1 MKRIAFNITAASV
14 LLSGLLVTGC
24 NKMLDIKDPVNSIT
38 TNQVFQSDDQASIA
52 LNGLYSYLISG
63 GEPDV
68 NHPEQLG
75 NNLYSAGGITLAAGH
90 SADELY
96 HPALGGDDAYYAE
109 MTARM
114 TLQKLG
120 YSTKLWQS
128 AYKGIF
134 NANALIEG
142 VKAATSKEFTEAY
155 RKRVLGEAL
164 AVRAMGYFYLVNLF
178 EKIPLALSIDYN
190 DTRQLPSAS
199 PGAVYQQIIND
210 LEEASGY
217 LSENYDGNNV
227 ERIRINKWYVKA
239 MLARVYLFTKNY
251 EKAWEYANDVIS
263 KTDLFQLESLNNVFG
278 ISSREVIFQLK
289 QTNIT
294 PIRGN
299 ATPEGYALRSRYL
312 TPMLMNAFEAGDN
325 RKTAWTA
332 AIASGPFVPA
342 GFFPAKYK
350 INSFN
355 AVVGGVRSEYYVV
368 MRLAEMYLI
377 RAEANMLRNAGD
389 KNAVID
395 DLNTIRVRAG
405 LKGLPY
411 TLTDQQV
418 TDAIAQERRIEL
430 FAEWGHRWLDLKRT
444 GKATAV
450 LSEIA
455 YKLPWSQYQLLYA
468 IPPEE
473 ILWDNQLSQN
483 IGYN

>member
-1 MKRIAFNITAASV
+1 MKKFAFNITAAGV

-24 NKMLDIKDPVNSIT
+24 NKMLDIKDPINSIT
-38 TNQVFQSDDQASIA
+38 TNEVFQTDEQAATA

-63 GEPDV
+63 GENEV
-68 NHPEQLG
+68 YSNGELG
-75 NNLYSAGGITLAAGH
+75 NDLYSAGGITLAAAH

-96 HPALGGDDAYYAE
+96 YPPLSGSYQYYVE
-109 MTARM
+109 MTARI
-114 TLQKLG
+114 TLQNLG
-120 YSTKLWQS
+120 YSTKIWKS

-142 VKAATSKEFTEAY
+142 VKSATSKEFTQAY

-178 EKIPLALSIDYN
+178 EKVPLALSIDYN
-190 DTRQLPSAS
+190 DTQKLPSAS
-199 PGAVYQQIIND
+199 PDAVYQQIIND

-217 LSENYDGNNV
+217 LSEDYDGNNT

-251 EKAWEYANDVIS
+251 DKAWQNANEVIS
-263 KTDLFQLESLNNVFG
+263 RTDLFQLENLNNVFG

-289 QTNIT
+289 QINISGT
-294 PIRGN
+294 RGN
-299 ATPEGYALRSRYL
+299 ATPEGYSMTNRYL
-312 TPMLMNAFEAGDN
+312 TPMLLNAFEAGDN
-325 RKTAWTA
+325 RKTAWTS
-332 AIASGPFVPA
+332 AIVSTPYTPA
-342 GFFPAKYK
+342 GFSPAKYK
-350 INSFN
+350 INYTNLTFE
-355 AVVGGVRSEYYVV
+355 GYRSEYYVV
-368 MRLAEMYLI
+368 MRLAEMYLV
-377 RAEANMLRNAGD
+377 RAEANMLRSTAN

-395 DLNTIRVRAG
+395 DLNTIRERAG
-405 LKGLPY
+405 LNGLPY

-444 GKATAV
+444 NKATEV

-455 YKLPWSQYQLLYA
+455 YKQPWNQHQLLYP
-468 IPPEE
+468 IPPDE
-473 ILWDNQLSQN
+473 ILWDNYLSQN

>member
-1 MKRIAFNITAASV
+1 MKRIAFNIPAAGV
-14 LLSGLLVTGC
+14 LLLGLLVTGC

-38 TNQVFQSDDQASIA
+38 TNQVFQSDEQAAIA

-63 GEPDV
+63 GELEV
-68 NHPEQLG
+68 NTGETLG
-75 NNLYSAGGITLAAGH
+75 NDLYSAGGITLAAGH

-96 HPALGGDDAYYAE
+96 HPSLSGDDKYYVE
-109 MTARM
+109 TAARI

-120 YSTKLWQS
+120 YSTKLWKS
-128 AYKGIF
+128 AYKAIF

-142 VKAATSKEFTEAY
+142 VKAAKSKEFTQAY
-155 RKRVLGEAL
+155 RQRVMGEAL

-199 PGAVYQQIIND
+199 PAVVYQQIISD

-217 LSENYDGNNV
+217 LSEDYDGNNV

-239 MLARVYLFTKNY
+239 MLARVYLYTKNY
-251 EKAWEYANDVIS
+251 EKAWQHANDVINR
-263 KTDLFQLESLNNVFG
+263 TDLFKLESLHDVFG

-289 QTNIT
+289 QVNTLRA
-294 PIRGN
+294 RGN
-299 ATPEGYALRSRYL
+299 ATPEGYVKTGRYL
-312 TPMLMNAFEAGDN
+312 TPMLMNAFETGDN

-332 AIASGPFVPA
+332 AIAGGPFTPA
-342 GFFPAKYK
+342 GFSPDKYK
-350 INSFN
+350 INSTNF
-355 AVVGGVRSEYYVV
+355 VFGGYRSEYYVV

-377 RAEANMLRNAGD
+377 RAEANMLRGAVN

-395 DLNTIRVRAG
+395 DLNAIRVRAG

-444 GKATAV
+444 NKATAV
-450 LSEIA
+450 LSAIP
-455 YKLPWSQYQLLYA
+455 YKQPWNQHQLLYP
-468 IPPEE
+468 IPPDE
-473 ILWDNQLSQN
+473 IRWDNHLSQN
-483 IGYN
+483 IGY

>member
-1 MKRIAFNITAASV
+1 MKRIAFNITAAGV

-38 TNQVFQSDDQASIA
+38 TNQVFQTDDQASIA

-63 GEPDV
+63 GPVEA
-68 NHPEQLG
+68 NRPELVG

-96 HPALGGDDAYYAE
+96 YPSLSGDDLYYAE

-114 TLQKLG
+114 TLQKVGL
-120 YSTKLWQS
+120 STVLWKS

-142 VKAATSKEFTEAY
+142 VKAATSKEFTQAY

-190 DTRQLPSAS
+190 DTQKLPSAS
-199 PGAVYQQIIND
+199 PDAVYQQIIND

-217 LSENYDGNNV
+217 LSENYDDNNV

-239 MLARVYLFTKNY
+239 MLARVYLFTQNY
-251 EKAWEYANDVIS
+251 EKAWQHANDVIS
-263 KTDLFQLESLNNVFG
+263 QTGLFQLESLNNVFG

-289 QTNIT
+289 QINIAAM
-294 PIRGN
+294 RGN
-299 ATPEGYALRSRYL
+299 ATPEGYAMTSRYL
-312 TPMLMNAFEAGDN
+312 TPQLMNAFEAGDN

-332 AIASGPFVPA
+332 AVASGPFTPA

-350 INSFN
+350 INSTN
-355 AVVGGVRSEYYVV
+355 YVMGGYRSEYYVV

-377 RAEANMLRNAGD
+377 RAEANMLRSAAN

-395 DLNTIRVRAG
+395 DLNTIRIRAG
-405 LKGLPY
+405 LDGLPY

-418 TDAIAQERRIEL
+418 TDAIAHERRIEL

-444 GKATAV
+444 NKATEV
-450 LSEIA
+450 LSQVA
-455 YKLPWSQYQLLYA
+455 YKQPWSQHQLLYP

-473 ILWDNQLSQN
+473 ILLDNKLSQN

>member
-14 LLSGLLVTGC
+14 LLSGLLVAGC

-38 TNQVFQSDDQASIA
+38 TNQVFQSDEQASIA

-63 GEPDV
+63 GELEV
-68 NHPEQLG
+68 NSLGQLG
-75 NNLYSAGGITLAAGH
+75 NDLYSAGGITLAAGH

-96 HPALGGDDAYYAE
+96 HPSLSGDDSYYAE

-120 YSTKLWQS
+120 YSTKLWKS

-190 DTRQLPSAS
+190 DTRKLPSAS
-199 PGAVYQQIIND
+199 PGVVYQQIIND

-251 EKAWEYANDVIS
+251 EKAWQHANDVIS

-289 QTNIT
+289 QINIA

-299 ATPEGYALRSRYL
+299 ATPEGYVLRSRYL

-332 AIASGPFVPA
+332 AIPSGPFVPA
-342 GFFPAKYK
+342 GFFSAKYK
-350 INSFN
+350 INSSN

-377 RAEANMLRNAGD
+377 RAEANMLRNAGN

-395 DLNTIRVRAG
+395 DLNAIRVRAG
-405 LKGLPY
+405 LNNLSY

-444 GKATAV
+444 NKATTV

-455 YKLPWSQYQLLYA
+455 YKQPWSQHQLLYA

>member
-1 MKRIAFNITAASV
+1 MKRIAFNISAAGV

-38 TNQVFQSDDQASIA
+38 TNQVFQTDDQASIA

-63 GEPDV
+63 GELEV
-68 NHPEQLG
+68 NSYGQLG
-75 NNLYSAGGITLAAGH
+75 SDLYSAGGITLAAGH

-96 HPALGGDDAYYAE
+96 QPSLSGDYQYYVE
-109 MTARM
+109 MTARI
-114 TLQKLG
+114 TLQNLG
-120 YSTKLWQS
+120 YSTKIWKT

-142 VKAATSKEFTEAY
+142 VKAATSKEFTQDY

-190 DTRQLPSAS
+190 NTVKLPSAS

-217 LSENYDGNNV
+217 LSENYDGNNT

-239 MLARVYLFTKNY
+239 MLARVYLFTRDY
-251 EKAWEYANDVIS
+251 EKAWQHANDVIGQ
-263 KTDLFQLESLNNVFG
+263 TDLFKLESLNNVFG
-278 ISSREVIFQLK
+278 VSSREVIFQLK
-289 QTNIT
+289 QINVSQT
-294 PIRGN
+294 RGN
-299 ATPEGYALRSRYL
+299 ATPEGFSMTGRYL
-312 TPMLMNAFEAGDN
+312 TPGLVNAFEAGDN
-325 RKTAWTA
+325 RKTAWTT
-332 AIASGPFVPA
+332 AIAGGPFIPA
-342 GFFPAKYK
+342 GFSPAKYK
-350 INSFN
+350 INSTNYAF
-355 AVVGGVRSEYYVV
+355 GGYRSEYYIV

-377 RAEANMLRNAGD
+377 RAEANMLRSAGN

-395 DLNTIRVRAG
+395 DLNAIRVRAG
-405 LKGLPY
+405 LNGLPY

-418 TDAIAQERRIEL
+418 TDAIAHERRIEL

-444 GKATAV
+444 NKATQV
-450 LSEIA
+450 LSEIF
-455 YKLPWSQYQLLYA
+455 YKQPWSQHQLLYPV
-468 IPPEE
+468 PPDE
-473 ILWDNQLSQN
+473 IILDNHLSQN
-483 IGYN
+483 AGY

>member
-1 MKRIAFNITAASV
+1 MKRIAFNIAAAGV

-38 TNQVFQSDDQASIA
+38 TNQVFQTDDQASIA

-63 GEPDV
+63 GEL
-68 NHPEQLG
+68 EISSYGQLG
-75 NNLYSAGGITLAAGH
+75 SDLYSAGGITLAAGY

-96 HPALGGDDAYYAE
+96 HPSLSGDYQYYPEIA
-109 MTARM
+109 ARI
-114 TLQKLG
+114 TLQNLG
-120 YSTKLWQS
+120 YSSKLWKS

-142 VKAATSKEFTEAY
+142 VKAATSKEFTQDY

-190 DTRQLPSAS
+190 NTLKLPSAS
-199 PGAVYQQIIND
+199 PAAVYQQIIND

-217 LSENYDGNNV
+217 LSENYDGNNTA
-227 ERIRINKWYVKA
+227 RIRINKWYVKA
-239 MLARVYLFTKNY
+239 MLARVYLFTRDY
-251 EKAWEYANDVIS
+251 EKAWQHANEVIS
-263 KTDLFQLESLNNVFG
+263 QTDLFQLESLNNVFG

-289 QTNIT
+289 QINIS

-299 ATPEGYALRSRYL
+299 ATPEGFSMTGRYL
-312 TPMLMNAFEAGDN
+312 TPMLMSAFEAGDN
-325 RKTAWTA
+325 RKTAWTRT
-332 AIASGPFVPA
+332 IASDPYTPA
-342 GFFPAKYK
+342 GFSPAKYK
-350 INSFN
+350 INSTNFTFE
-355 AVVGGVRSEYYVV
+355 GYRSEYYVV

-377 RAEANMLRNAGD
+377 RAEANMLRSAGN

-395 DLNTIRVRAG
+395 DLNAIRARAG
-405 LKGLPY
+405 LNGLSY

-444 GKATAV
+444 NKATQV
-450 LSEIA
+450 LSEVF
-455 YKLPWSQYQLLYA
+455 YKQPWSQHQLLYPV
-468 IPPEE
+468 PPDE
-473 ILWDNQLSQN
+473 IHLDNNLSQN
-483 IGYN
+483 TGY

>member
-1 MKRIAFNITAASV
+1 MKRIVFNIIAAGV

-24 NKMLDIKDPVNSIT
+24 NKLLDIKDPVNSIT
-38 TNQVFQSDDQASIA
+38 TNQVFQSDDQAAVA

-63 GEPDV
+63 GVQEV
-68 NHPEQLG
+68 NSHGQLG
-75 NNLYSAGGITLAAGH
+75 NDLYSAGGITLSAGH

-96 HPALGGDDAYYAE
+96 NPALSGNYDYYE
-109 MTARM
+109 ETAARI
-114 TLQKLG
+114 TLLKLGHSQKLWN
-120 YSTKLWQS
+120 T

-142 VKAATSKEFTEAY
+142 VKGATSKELTQAY

-190 DTRQLPSAS
+190 DTQKLPSAS
-199 PGAVYQQIIND
+199 PDAVYQQIIND

-217 LSENYDGNNV
+217 LSENYDGNNT

-239 MLARVYLFTKNY
+239 MLARVYLFAKNY
-251 EKAWEYANDVIS
+251 EKAWQQANDVIS
-263 KTDLFQLESLNNVFG
+263 QTDLFKLESLNNVFR

-289 QTNIT
+289 QSNTVNS
-294 PIRGN
+294 RGN
-299 ATPEGYALRSRYL
+299 ATPEGYSMTGRYL
-312 TPMLMNAFEAGDN
+312 TPLLMNAFEAGDN

-332 AIASGPFVPA
+332 AIGGGSSSTPA
-342 GFFPAKYK
+342 GFSPAKYK
-350 INSFN
+350 INSLNF
-355 AVVGGVRSEYYVV
+355 VFGGDRSECYVV

-377 RAEANMLRNAGD
+377 RAEANMLRSAAN

-395 DLNTIRVRAG
+395 DLNAIRGRAG
-405 LKGLPY
+405 LSGLSY

-418 TDAIAQERRIEL
+418 RDAIAQERRIEL

-444 GKATAV
+444 NKATEV
-450 LSEIA
+450 LSAIS
-455 YKLPWSQYQLLYA
+455 YKQPWSQHELLYP
-468 IPPEE
+468 IPPDE
-473 ILWDNQLSQN
+473 ILKGNQLSQN
-483 IGYN
+483 IGY